1 MTNSLYS
8 GAELLGRFSFTDK
21 MSQKKKRFNS
31 YAYEKDAISEDMTIG
46 QDNAHWVRQKQGE
59 QQRHMLTAKL
69 LM

>member
-21 MSQKKKRFNS
+21 MSQKKKKRFNS

-46 QDNAHWVRQKQGE
+46 QDNAHRVRQKQGE
-59 QQRHMLTAKL
+59 KQRHMLTAK
-69 LM
+69 